1 MIKQKFYNHKIRY
14 CSIME
19 DFINDRITGQE
30 FQIKFFEIWRF
41 DRDNECFLERKENFQ
56 KFSELMDEVFID
68 CDLFELCP
76 EGELEISE
84 YELKRRVKI
93 ALLEAQ
99 LL

>member
-1 MIKQKFYNHKIRY
+1 
-14 CSIME
+14 ME